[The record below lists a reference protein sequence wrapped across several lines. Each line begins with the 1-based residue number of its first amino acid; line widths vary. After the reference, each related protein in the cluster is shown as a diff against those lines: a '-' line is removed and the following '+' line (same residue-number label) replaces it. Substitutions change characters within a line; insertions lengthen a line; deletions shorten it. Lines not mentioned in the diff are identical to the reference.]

1 MTNKITWAK
10 PDPPPNTLH
19 TAFTHLKA
27 VEATCTPEH
36 LHCAAESR
44 EAHNPKIVVRYCMA
58 GRAQLVDVARPE
70 RNSRPSGAQSS
81 GVSYLGIRTQ

>member
-27 VEATCTPEH
+27 VEATCTPWR

-44 EAHNPKIVVRYCMA
+44 EAHKLKIA
-58 GRAQLVDVARPE
+58 
-70 RNSRPSGAQSS
+70 
-81 GVSYLGIRTQ
+81 